1 MHFPS
6 PRAHAMAAPP
16 VARPPTLPV
25 ARLAST
31 SCCLLVLR
39 ARGRVHGR
47 SAVAAVRA
55 REQGAAPPDPAA
67 ILRRPDVTTTAA
79 EEEEE
84 RESDAGSSLDSPV
97 EDEAP
102 EEEGVQGRRKTP
114 EREWVD
120 WEDLILE
127 DTVPL
132 VGFVRMILHSGKYE
146 SGERLSPEHEKAILE
161 RLLPYHPQ
169 YDKKIGC
176 GIDYITV
183 GLHPEFEN
191 SRCLFIV
198 RKDGERVDFS
208 FWKCIKGLIRQKYPM
223 YADSFILRHFRR
235 RQDY

>member
-1 MHFPS
+1 MQFPPS
-6 PRAHAMAAPP
+6 PARPMAAAVSASVPA
-16 VARPPTLPV
+16 VSCLRLVLPGFSGLV
-25 ARLAST
+25 HASLLASRG
-31 SCCLLVLR
+31 R
-39 ARGRVHGR
+39 ARGV
-47 SAVAAVRA
+47 AVRS
-55 REQGAAPPDPAA
+55 GAAPPDPAA
-67 ILRRPDVTTTAA
+67 MLRRPAAATTAA
-79 EEEEE
+79 EE
-84 RESDAGSSLDSPV
+84 READADASLGSPV
-97 EDEAP
+97 DDEPP
-102 EEEGVQGRRKTP
+102 EEGRRRAP

-132 VGFVRMILHSGKYE
+132 VGFVRMILHSGKYS

-169 YDKKIGC
+169 YKKKIGC
-176 GIDYITV
+176 GIDYITL

-198 RKDGERVDFS
+198 RTDGEQVDFS
-208 FWKCIKGLIRQKYPM
+208 FWKCIKGLIRQKYPL

>member
-6 PRAHAMAAPP
+6 PAAAHPMSAPA
-16 VARPPTLPV
+16 V
-25 ARLAST
+25 
-31 SCCLLVLR
+31 SCLRLVLPGFTGLVSASLILSRAAR
-39 ARGRVHGR
+39 ARGV
-47 SAVAAVRA
+47 AVRSGG
-55 REQGAAPPDPAA
+55 QGAAPPDSAA
-67 ILRRPDVTTTAA
+67 ILRRPAAATAA
-79 EEEEE
+79 ADEQ
-84 RESDAGSSLDSPV
+84 ESDADASLGSPV

-102 EEEGVQGRRKTP
+102 DEGRRRGA

-132 VGFVRMILHSGKYE
+132 VGFVRMILHSGKYS
-146 SGERLSPEHEKAILE
+146 SGDRLTPEHEKAILE

-169 YDKKIGC
+169 YEKKIGC
-176 GIDYITV
+176 GIDYITL

-198 RKDGERVDFS
+198 RTDGEQVDFS
-208 FWKCIKGLIRQKYPM
+208 FWKCIKGLIREKYPL